1 MKYGIFES
9 LIAVY
14 IYQTMLTQHWQ
25 ICNFFKTWKF
35 IFGVKAS
42 NIFLNYTK
50 CQKYWNL
57 KETCRSYGITVIF
70 MDNPLQNILKIK

>member
-9 LIAVY
+9 LVAVY

-35 IFGVKAS
+35 IFGVKAWKF
-42 NIFLNYTK
+42 IFGV
-50 CQKYWNL
+50 KY
-57 KETCRSYGITVIF
+57 F
-70 MDNPLQNILKIK
+70 